1 MKRSERAVVALYLLF
16 AFVAGAMIPFQVGV
30 NARLAHVVNGPIRAA
45 LVSFI
50 VGTIALLVLSLIVWR
65 PLPSSGRLAGAPW
78 WAWIG
83 GLLGAFYVA
92 GSIVTGPR
100 LGAATL
106 IAAVVAGQALASLLI
121 DQYGWVGF
129 RVHTLSPGRL
139 VGMALV
145 LGGVALVRFF

>member
-1 MKRSERAVVALYLLF
+1 MVALYLVL

-45 LVSFI
+45 FVSFL
-50 VGTIALLVLSLIVWR
+50 VGTIALLILTAIVWR
-65 PLPSSGRLAGAPW
+65 PLPSGARVAGAPW

-92 GSIVTGPR
+92 MSIVTGPR
-100 LGAATL
+100 LGAAAL
-106 IAAVVAGQALASLLI
+106 IAAVVAGQALASVLI
-121 DQYGWVGF
+121 DQFGWVGF
-129 RVHTLSPGRL
+129 REQHISAGRV

-145 LGGVALVRFF
+145 LSGVALVRIF